1 MIVKPQA
8 RHSLL
13 RPPTRGKRLRQAFYL
28 LLALATAFFAG
39 LVSDYSG
46 ALHPIV
52 VNISEINQDTI
63 KRYVAGKLSDP
74 VRIGIDIK
82 YKDHQRLAYE
92 RQLALQRGIIETTDD
107 SYVPAKVVH
116 DGRTSK
122 AKIRLK
128 GDYPDHLEGN
138 KWSLRVKIKGD
149 DALMGMKQ
157 FSIQSPRRSGW
168 VNEWIMHEL
177 LRHEG
182 LIALRYDYVNVT
194 INGKDMGIY
203 ALEESFGK
211 ELLAHNQRREGP
223 ILKFDESAEINSKK
237 LGPSE
242 RISQTDVFYLADIIS
257 FNTTDTYTDETLRRE
272 FLVGR
277 QLLSEFRAGKKL
289 ASEVFDVDRAAR
301 LFALVDILQA
311 QHAVRWKNI
320 RFYFNPVTHRIEPI
334 AYNAYGP
341 GLGLPGLQ
349 MLTYHS
355 WVKKALHVTQVSEWL
370 GLFFADD
377 AFRQTYFQELA
388 RLGQPG
394 YMESV
399 LAKIEPDLT
408 QKFNII
414 YKDYPLMKAEAKGYL
429 RQYFRN
435 RDRGYELLQTKA
447 PLKVYLGT
455 DTRADRGIE
464 LIVANTAFLPVEL
477 LALECRLAQRTFSD
491 IRPNRLDGKVA
502 AKSLTYLS
510 VRVASTTA
518 DTSGCFAS
526 MERQGRNM
534 VIDQLKLKYRVAGGD
549 SVLSAPVEA
558 YPLADK
564 VTAPTPGETIFGGEI
579 TTGMLERDDAA
590 REVRVHRGNWVVR
603 SDIVIPDEYVLK
615 IDGGTTIDLKQQ
627 SSIVSY
633 GPVVLLGSGEAP
645 ITIRSS
651 DASGYGIAVLYASER
666 SILHGVIF
674 ENLAAPGKGDWRIT
688 GAVTFYESDV
698 EIKRSAFRQARAEDA
713 LNIVRSKFRIIG
725 SSFSDAA
732 SDAIDLDF
740 ADGSIIASEFKSCGN
755 DCIDTAGSEVTL
767 KEIKIDGAGDKAL
780 SVGEKSNVS
789 VSGMNIRRAEIGL
802 ASKDSSK
809 IAANGVSIA
818 DGSVGLAGYQKKKA
832 FGPSV
837 IEINSLRTHNLKTE
851 YLLEQLSLINVDG
864 VSLQPNSR
872 ELKELMYG
880 VKYGKASTS

>member
-8 RHSLL
+8 RHPLL

-28 LLALATAFFAG
+28 LLALASAFFAG

-46 ALHPIV
+46 VLHPIV
-52 VNISEINQDTI
+52 VNIAEINRDTI
-63 KRYVAGKLSDP
+63 ERYVAGKLSNP
-74 VRIGIDIK
+74 IRIGIDIK
-82 YKDHQRLAYE
+82 YKDHQRLAYQ
-92 RQLALQRGIIETTDD
+92 RQLAVERGIIETTDD

-128 GDYPDHLEGN
+128 GDYPDHLEGS

-211 ELLAHNQRREGP
+211 ELLAHNERREGP
-223 ILKFDESAEINSKK
+223 LLKFDESAEINSQK

-277 QLLSEFRAGKKL
+277 QLLSDFRAGKKP

-341 GLGLPGLQ
+341 GLGLPGLR

-355 WVKKALHVTQVSEWL
+355 WVRKALHVTQVSEWL
-370 GLFFADD
+370 GLFFSDD
-377 AFRQTYFQELA
+377 TFRQTYFQELA
-388 RLGQPG
+388 RLGRPG

-414 YKDYPLMKAEAKGYL
+414 YKDYPFMRAEAKGYL
-429 RQYFRN
+429 RQYLRN

-455 DTRADRGIE
+455 DTRAEEGID
-464 LIVANTAFLPVEL
+464 LIVANTAFLSVEL
-477 LALECRLAQRTFSD
+477 LALECRLAQRAFSH
-491 IRPNRLDGKVA
+491 IRPNRLDGKTA
-502 AKSLTYLS
+502 AKALTYVS
-510 VRVASTTA
+510 VRVASTA
-518 DTSGCFAS
+518 DASGCFPGT
-526 MERQGRNM
+526 ERHGRNM
-534 VIDQLKLKYRVAGGD
+534 VIDQLGLKYRVAGGD
-549 SVLSAPVEA
+549 TVLSAPVEV
-558 YPLADK
+558 YPLGDK
-564 VTAPTPGETIFGGEI
+564 VTAPMPGETIFGGE
-579 TTGMLERDDAA
+579 TTVGMLERDDAA
-590 REVRVHRGNWVVR
+590 REVRVHRGNWIVH
-603 SDIVIPDEYVLK
+603 SDIVIPEDYVLK
-615 IDGGTTIDLKQQ
+615 VNGGTTIDLKQQ

-633 GPVVLLGSGEAP
+633 GPVVFLGSDDAP

-651 DASGYGIAVLYASER
+651 DASGYGIAVLYAPER
-666 SILHGVIF
+666 SILQGVIF

-698 EIKRSAFRQARAEDA
+698 EIKRSAFRHARAEDA

-725 SSFSDAA
+725 SSFSDVA

-740 ADGSIIASEFKSCGN
+740 ADGSIIASEFKDCGN
-755 DCIDTAGSEVTL
+755 DCIDTAGSEVAL
-767 KEIKIDGAGDKAL
+767 KEIKINGAGDKAV

-789 VSGMNIRRAEIGL
+789 VADMDIRRAEIGL

-809 IAANGVSIA
+809 IAANGVSIV

-837 IEINSLRTHNLKTE
+837 IEINSLRTHNLKTD
-851 YLLEQLSLINVDG
+851 YLLEQHSLISVDG

-872 ELKELMYG
+872 KLKELMYG

>member
-8 RHSLL
+8 RHPLL
-13 RPPTRGKRLRQAFYL
+13 RPPTLGKRLRQTFYL
-28 LLALATAFFAG
+28 LLALAMAFFAG

-46 ALHPIV
+46 VLHPIV

-63 KRYVAGKLSDP
+63 KRYLAGKLSDP
-74 VRIGIDIK
+74 VRIGIGIK
-82 YKDHQRLAYE
+82 YKDYQRLAYE
-92 RQLALQRGIIETTDD
+92 RELALQRGIIETTKD
-107 SYVPAKVVH
+107 SYVPAKITH

-128 GDYPDHLEGN
+128 GDYPDHLQGS
-138 KWSLRVKIKGD
+138 KWSLRVKIKGN
-149 DALMGMKQ
+149 DALMGMRK
-157 FSIQSPRRSGW
+157 FSIESPRRSGW
-168 VNEWIMHEL
+168 INEWIMHEL

-182 LIALRYDYVNVT
+182 LIALRYDYVNIT
-194 INGKDMGIY
+194 ING
-203 ALEESFGK
+203 FGK
-211 ELLAHNQRREGP
+211 ELLAHNERREGP
-223 ILKFDESAEINSKK
+223 ILKFDESAQTNSEK
-237 LGPSE
+237 LGPGE

-257 FNTTDTYTDETLRRE
+257 FNTTDTYTDPTLRRE

-277 QLLSEFRAGKKL
+277 QLLSDFRSGKKQ
-289 ASEVFDVDRAAR
+289 ASEVFDVKRAAR
-301 LFALVDILQA
+301 LFALADILQA

-341 GLGLPGLQ
+341 ALGLPRLQ
-349 MLTYHS
+349 MFTYHS
-355 WVKKALHVTQVSEWL
+355 WVEKALHVTQVSEWL

-377 AFRQTYFQELA
+377 VFRQTYFQELT
-388 RLGQPG
+388 RLSRPG
-394 YMESV
+394 YLENV
-399 LAKIEPDLT
+399 LEKIEPDLI
-408 QKFNII
+408 QKLNII
-414 YKDYPLMKAEAKGYL
+414 YKDYPYMNVEAKGYL
-429 RQYFRN
+429 RQYLRN
-435 RDRGYELLQTKA
+435 RDHGYDLLHTKA

-455 DTRADRGIE
+455 DKLADGAIK
-464 LIVANTAFLPVEL
+464 LTVANTAFLPVEL
-477 LALECRLAQRTFSD
+477 LALECGLAQRTFSD
-491 IRPNRLDGKVA
+491 IQPNRLDGKVA
-502 AKSLTYLS
+502 AKPLTYVD
-510 VRVASTTA
+510 VRVAPISSDA
-518 DTSGCFAS
+518 SSCFDGL
-526 MERQGRNM
+526 EWQGRNM
-534 VIDQLKLKYRVAGGD
+534 VVDQLNLKYQVAGGD
-549 SVLSAPVEA
+549 TVLSAPVEA

-564 VTAPTPGETIFGGEI
+564 VTAPTPEQAIFRGEI
-579 TTGMLERDDAA
+579 TVGMLERDNAA
-590 REVRVHRGNWVVR
+590 REVRVYRGNWVVR
-603 SDIVIPDEYVLK
+603 SDIIIPDDFVLK

-645 ITIRSS
+645 IVIRSS
-651 DASGYGIAVLYASER
+651 DASGYGIAVLYASAR
-666 SILHGVIF
+666 SILQGVIF

-698 EIKRSAFRQARAEDA
+698 EIKRSEFRHARAEDA

-767 KEIKIDGAGDKAL
+767 KEIKIDGAGDKAV

-789 VSGMNIRRAEIGL
+789 VVGMDIRRAEIGL

-818 DGSVGLAGYQKKKA
+818 DGSIGLAGYQKKKA

-837 IEINSLRTHNLKTE
+837 IEINRLQTHNLKTE
-851 YLLEQLSLINVDG
+851 YLLEQLSLISVDG
-864 VSLQPNSR
+864 VSLQPNS
-872 ELKELMYG
+872 LKLKKLMYG